1 MYRRRNEHLVE
12 AKSTYFTNKVKES
25 KDDPKALFRLT
36 RNMMGNNG
44 DKILPV
50 HTCNSKLANDFRA
63 FFTNKIL
70 NIRSELGLTDTH
82 IGGSVTNC
90 FSGVP
95 LNTFMDATEAEIWNI
110 IKLSPDKSCELDPLP
125 TWLLKECKDELVPLI
140 TDIVNM
146 SLRESMIPK
155 SLKTAHIRPLL
166 KKTGLDSDILKNYRP
181 VSNLTFISKVIE
193 KVISGRLNEHLINN
207 SLFDLLQTAYRD
219 KHSTETTLIKVQN
232 DILSALDAG
241 SSAILLMLDLSAA
254 FDTIDHD
261 IFLARLCNVYGITD
275 NALDWFR
282 SYLTGRIQRVVIED
296 SVSVDLELD
305 FGVPQGSVLGP
316 RIYCMYT
323 KPVSDIIQRHGLC
336 HHSYADDTQ
345 LYMTMDHSNNDWR
358 DGLARIELCVSEIR
372 EWMNQNML
380 RLNDDKTE
388 LIVFASKYK
397 QDLYNDLSIT
407 IGDTVVDCRSQ
418 VKDLGVI
425 FDRVLSLRQH
435 VSYTSRACRFHLR
448 NISRIRKYIPQ
459 DKSIVLI
466 KSLVMSRLDY
476 SNGLLYGLPKC
487 TVSGLQ
493 AVQNSVARIVTQE
506 RLRDHDSMSRALM
519 ELHWLPVHKRLSIS
533 CCYIRIKHCMA
544 WHQGIC
550 VNWLCRMNQGEF

>member
-1 MYRRRNEHLVE
+1 M
-12 AKSTYFTNKVKES
+12 
-25 KDDPKALFRLT
+25 
-36 RNMMGNNG
+36 
-44 DKILPV
+44 
-50 HTCNSKLANDFRA
+50 
-63 FFTNKIL
+63 
-70 NIRSELGLTDTH
+70 
-82 IGGSVTNC
+82 TNC

-110 IKLSPDKSCELDPLP
+110 IKLSPVKSCGLDPLP
-125 TWLLKECKDELVPLI
+125 TWLLKECKAELVPII
-140 TDIVNM
+140 TNIANM

-155 SLKTAHIRPLL
+155 SLKTQRLKLL

-193 KVISGRLNEHLINN
+193 KVIPGRLNEHLINN
-207 SLFDLLQTAYRD
+207 SLFDPLQSAYRD
-219 KHSTETTLIKVQN
+219 KHSTETALIKVQN

-261 IFLARLCNVYGITD
+261 ILPSRLCNVYGITGD
-275 NALDWFR
+275 AIDWFR
-282 SYLTGRIQRVVIED
+282 SYLTGRIHRVVIDD
-296 SVSVDLELD
+296 SVSVDQELD

-316 RIYCMYT
+316 IIYCMYT
-323 KPVSDIIQRHGLC
+323 KPVSDIIQRHGLY
-336 HHSYADDTQ
+336 SYADDTQ
-345 LYMTMDHSNNDWR
+345 LYMTIDHSNNDWR
-358 DGLARIELCVSEIR
+358 DSLARIELCVSEIR

-380 RLNDDKTE
+380 KLNNDKTE
-388 LIVFASKYK
+388 PIVFTSKYK
-397 QDLYNDLSIT
+397 QDLYSDLSIT
-407 IGDTVVDCRSQ
+407 IGDTVVNCSSQ
-418 VKDLGVI
+418 VKDRGVI
-425 FDRVLSLRQH
+425 FDRVLSLCQH
-435 VSYTSRACRFHLR
+435 VSYTSKTCRFHLR

-459 DKSIVLI
+459 DTSIVLI

-493 AVQNSVARIVTQE
+493 AVQNSPARIVTQE
-506 RLRDHDSMSRALM
+506 RLRDHDYMSRALM
-519 ELHWLPVHKRLSIS
+519 ELHWLPVDKRRGLSIS